1 MMKTKEDMQELYF
14 PTPKLIEWENGVRQY
29 STVRGD
35 TEVLMSYVPPHTNV
49 EPHQHKEV
57 QIGMVVSGELMMTVG
72 DVTRK

>member
-1 MMKTKEDMQELYF
+1 MKTEQDLKEIYF

-49 EPHQHKEV
+49 EPHQHQEV
-57 QIGMVVSGELMMTVG
+57 QIGMVVSGELSMTVG
-72 DVTRK
+72 DVTKK

>member
-1 MMKTKEDMQELYF
+1 MKTKEDMQELYF

-49 EPHQHKEV
+49 EPISIRRSK
-57 QIGMVVSGELMMTVG
+57 SAWSFLAS
-72 DVTRK
+72 

>member
-1 MMKTKEDMQELYF
+1 MKTKEDMQELYF

-57 QIGMVVSGELMMTVG
+57 QIGMVILVN
-72 DVTRK
+72 

>member
-35 TEVLMSYVPPHTNV
+35 TEVLMSYVPAAY
-49 EPHQHKEV
+49 QC
-57 QIGMVVSGELMMTVG
+57 
-72 DVTRK
+72 

>member
-35 TEVLMSYVPPHTNV
+35 TEVLMFTSRRIPMLNPISIRRS
-49 EPHQHKEV
+49 K
-57 QIGMVVSGELMMTVG
+57 SAWSFLAS
-72 DVTRK
+72 